1 MLHRS
6 FKPAKCKTALK
17 LAVSRIKLLRNKRE
31 AQVKVLKRELS
42 KLLENGQDQTAR
54 IRVEHVVREEKTMAA
69 YELVEIYCELIAAR
83 MPMIE
88 SQKNCPIDLKE
99 AVASVIF
106 ATPRCSDIPELADV
120 KKHMTS
126 KYGKEFAS
134 AAIEVRP
141 NCGVNRLLVEKL
153 SVKAPDGPTKIKIL
167 TAIAEEH
174 NIKWEPKSFGEDD
187 TKASQDLLDGPST
200 LQKAAY
206 EEPFQVNVPPP
217 VHDEKGP
224 PNSHS
229 SSQPKPTHDAYTSS
243 YEQSANA
250 DARKDSGINSTTSG
264 MPNTETRS
272 SGVGG
277 QGVDFREPYS
287 ENRSSFSPSRQNWN
301 MEFKDAASAAQA
313 AAESAD
319 RATMAARAAAEFS
332 NRENITR
339 QHSSGSHSSP
349 RRGSRDEASK
359 DYAFHDGKH
368 LSPGS
373 VNSTIRKSSSGM
385 HNEQS
390 TSGEQHNLGGMPN
403 ENYRNSRPNVVKDPR
418 AASIVGRAVGD
429 DDNPFTHDSPMADTY
444 HHNNLFKQESSDLYA
459 MSMKKQASRDEDFGI
474 EHHADGEMNT
484 ENNYHFEHARTNRQS
499 GHSSSSHLFIP
510 SDDDHNDNL
519 NSNDWTIGN
528 KAAEDLFVNE
538 VNTQTNTIEPSSYND
553 TSVVFDDSES
563 DDGDYKFDDDK
574 KYNGGGSGL
583 FFSSPSS
590 KFQVDPL
597 ENTNSWSHGQ
607 NTGVQETSSGTQS
620 HFSVISEKFTTS
632 QVSFE
637 KEDPLP
643 ATFDDSDDPGSDSE
657 TDLVESRV
665 SRTYDDENSVL
676 DQIANHGALGSSSGK
691 GKNLGTDRNSWSSP
705 SSVGSDYVEEQ
716 SVKKVDVTNMSETNY
731 GYDDVPTS
739 VPSSTGRNSTLGL
752 GSKTDI
758 HTLKSPDNYDDTET
772 LEKSHIE
779 SGMELSYGA
788 LKGGFRNKG
797 YTRPPYIK
805 KSDDIS
811 TSLGNTSIQNQ
822 RLPTVRT
829 STSFDAPV
837 QDKYTPEVSRG
848 NRNVVLKAHNKS
860 SDSNSYDLVADS
872 QETSTT
878 HEPRVQNEQSEPKK
892 KSSSR
897 ASIPFFDSDDSE
909 SEAERHRQN
918 SASVARPI
926 SRVSRRTSAS
936 PKTSTGSNSN
946 HAALSEA
953 PVTPAG
959 SRLGWKSSRASS
971 ENQGGSNP
979 GSAENVASKPIS
991 EPNRPLDEQIVNSSS
1006 NSLPNTVIQD
1016 SDTPSKQKA
1025 DHVHPKLPDYDS
1037 FAAHFL
1043 SLKKGRP

>member
-31 AQVKVLKRELS
+31 AQVKVLKRELA

-134 AAIEVRP
+134 AAIE
-141 NCGVNRLLVEKL
+141 LVEKL
-153 SVKAPDGPTKIKIL
+153 SAKAPDGPTKIKIL

-174 NIKWEPKSFGEDD
+174 NIKWEPKSFGEED

-224 PNSHS
+224 HNSHS

-243 YEQSANA
+243 HEHSANA
-250 DARKDSGINSTTSG
+250 GARKDSGINSSTSG

-272 SGVGG
+272 SGVGS
-277 QGVDFREPYS
+277 QEKDFRDPYS
-287 ENRSSFSPSRQNWN
+287 ENRGSFPASRQNWN

-349 RRGSRDEASK
+349 RRGSRNEASK

-368 LSPGS
+368 ISPGS

-390 TSGEQHNLGGMPN
+390 TAGEQDNLGGMPN
-403 ENYRNSRPNVVKDPR
+403 ENYRNSHPNVVKDPR
-418 AASIVGRAVGD
+418 TASIIGGALGD
-429 DDNPFTHDSPMADTY
+429 DDNPFTPGSSMADTY
-444 HHNNLFKQESSDLYA
+444 HQNNLFKQESSDLYA
-459 MSMKKQASRDEDFGI
+459 MSMKKQASRDEDFGT

-510 SDDDHNDNL
+510 SDDRNDNL
-519 NSNDWTIGN
+519 NSNDWTTGN

-538 VNTQTNTIEPSSYND
+538 VNTRTNTMEPSSYND

-563 DDGDYKFDDDK
+563 DDGDYKFDDNK

-590 KFQVDPL
+590 KSQVDPL
-597 ENTNSWSHGQ
+597 EKTNSWSHGQ

-620 HFSVISEKFTTS
+620 HFSAISEKFTTS

-637 KEDPLP
+637 KEDPFP
-643 ATFDDSDDPGSDSE
+643 ATFDDSDDPGSDGE
-657 TDLVESRV
+657 IDLVNSRV
-665 SRTYDDENSVL
+665 SRTFDDGHSVL

-691 GKNLGTDRNSWSSP
+691 GKNLSTDRNSWSSP
-705 SSVGSDYVEEQ
+705 SSVGSDYVEEH
-716 SVKKVDVTNMSETNY
+716 SVKKVDVTNMSEKSY

-739 VPSSTGRNSTLGL
+739 EPSSTGRNSTLGL
-752 GSKTDI
+752 GSKADI
-758 HTLKSPDNYDDTET
+758 HTLQSPNNFDDTET
-772 LEKSHIE
+772 SEKSHIE
-779 SGMELSYGA
+779 SGMELSYGT

-805 KSDDIS
+805 NTSDDVS
-811 TSLGNTSIQNQ
+811 TSLGNISIQNQ

-848 NRNVVLKAHNKS
+848 NRNVVLKA
-860 SDSNSYDLVADS
+860 
-872 QETSTT
+872 QETTST
-878 HEPRVQNEQSEPKK
+878 HEPRIQNAQSDAKK

-897 ASIPFFDSDDSE
+897 ASVPFFDSDDSE

-918 SASVARPI
+918 SASVTRPI

-936 PKTSTGSNSN
+936 PKTGTGSNSN

-953 PVTPAG
+953 PVTPG
-959 SRLGWKSSRASS
+959 SRLGWKSSRASYESS

-979 GSAENVASKPIS
+979 GSAENVASKQIL
-991 EPNRPLDEQIVNSSS
+991 EPNRTLDEEIVKSSSRVPSS

-1016 SDTPSKQKA
+1016 SDTPSKQKV